1 MPNIYSAKLGETAEW
16 RRARL
21 GEEAG
26 SEHLGLSLYE
36 LAPGQ
41 AMVFHY
47 HVQREELLIVLS
59 GRLSLRTGE
68 GWEELPEGEIAASYL
83 VVETGPWIFGK
94 RVLLPA
100 GIVDQIDEADGIV
113 YVNHTKEEIKNA
125 PEYDPDLGSDERYR
139 TELGDY
145 YSAQVSGGMRAASTP
160 LE

>member
-1 MPNIYSAKLGETAEW
+1 M
-16 RRARL
+16 
-21 GEEAG
+21 
-26 SEHLGLSLYE
+26 
-36 LAPGQ
+36 
-41 AMVFHY
+41 
-47 HVQREELLIVLS
+47 
-59 GRLSLRTGE
+59 RTGIWTFRDPRLATVDVVGFDVE
-68 GWEELPEGEIAASYL
+68 AIDGSIGKVDDASNEIAASYL